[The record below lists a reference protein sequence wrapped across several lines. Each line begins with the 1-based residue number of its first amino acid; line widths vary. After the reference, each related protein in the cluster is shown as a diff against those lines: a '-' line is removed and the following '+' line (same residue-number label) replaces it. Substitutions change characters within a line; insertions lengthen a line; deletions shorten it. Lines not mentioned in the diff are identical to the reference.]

1 MAIWQE
7 QLGSQAGWWKNETI
21 STQPRRTTQSV
32 PADSL
37 DIVDAELW
45 RLDPLPAGGEP
56 LLLERV
62 RPVRRLG
69 VVVDEVAPAAHRVP
83 HRPAQGQREVVCW
96 GGNLITDLYYL
107 TE

>member
-1 MAIWQE
+1 MVEDRNHINPTRAHD
-7 QLGSQAGWWKNETI
+7 
-21 STQPRRTTQSV
+21 SV
-32 PADSL
+32 AVPDSL

-96 GGNLITDLYYL
+96 GSNLITDLCYL